1 MTPVKIVASV
11 LAADFGRLGEQ
22 VQEAEAAG
30 ADRFQIDVMDG
41 QFVPN
46 LSMGPAAVAAIR
58 RATRLPLEVHLM
70 IERPERFVALFAEAG
85 ADFIQV
91 QVESTLQLHRTV
103 SEILGAGCAAGVV
116 LNPATSI
123 ESLREIA
130 AYVSMVNV
138 MTVEPG
144 FGGQRFIPS
153 SPDKIRRI
161 RQMLPAMEIEVDGGI
176 DAESAPLAVEAG
188 ATVVV
193 AGSSIFGHPGGIGAG
208 LAELRAS
215 LG

>member
-1 MTPVKIVASV
+1 MTPVKIVPSV

-70 IERPERFVALFAEAG
+70 IERPERFVALFAQAG

-103 SEILGAGCAAGVV
+103 AEILGAGCAAGVV

-161 RQMLPAMEIEVDGGI
+161 RQMLPALEIEVDGGI

>member
-1 MTPVKIVASV
+1 VTPVKIVPSV

-70 IERPERFVALFAEAG
+70 IERPERFVALFAQAG

-103 SEILGAGCAAGVV
+103 AEILGAGCAAGVV

-161 RQMLPAMEIEVDGGI
+161 RQMLPALEIEVDGGI